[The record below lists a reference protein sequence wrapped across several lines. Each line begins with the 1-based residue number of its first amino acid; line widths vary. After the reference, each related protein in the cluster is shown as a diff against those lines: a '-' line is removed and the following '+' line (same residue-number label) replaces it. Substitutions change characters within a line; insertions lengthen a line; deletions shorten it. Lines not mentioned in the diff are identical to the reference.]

1 MIVMWVGISVLAVSF
16 GISLLAA
23 PLSARVAYK
32 FSMVDL
38 PGRHKTHAGPVP
50 LLGGCGIFAAVLG
63 PALLALSVSRV
74 WAALGIPAW
83 VPAEVAVHIPGLAS
97 KAPIA
102 LGLLAGATAMHVVGL
117 VDDKLALGP
126 WLKLTMQLL
135 VATATVLLCGVRIL
149 TVAGPAISVIVS
161 ILWIVAITNA
171 FNFLD
176 NMDGLAA
183 GVAAIVTTALLAAAL
198 SLGQLFISA
207 WLLLLLGA
215 LLGFLPYNYPPA
227 KIYMGDAGSLVIG
240 YLLAVMSAMTTYVRP
255 GESYYAYGIF
265 VPFVLM
271 AIPIYDTISVMTL
284 RIRERRSPMVGDRSH
299 FSHRLVRRGMSVRT
313 AVKTIYLCTAATA
326 IAASLL
332 VRVDRIAAV
341 LVFAQVI
348 AILLILALLE
358 FGDSKG

>member
-1 MIVMWVGISVLAVSF
+1 MIVIWVGICTLAVSF
-16 GISLLAA
+16 GISLLAT
-23 PLSARVAYK
+23 PLSARVAYR
-32 FSMVDL
+32 FGMVDL
-38 PGRHKTHAGPVP
+38 PGKHKAHAGAIP
-50 LLGGCGIFAAVLG
+50 LLGGCAIFAGVLG
-63 PALLALSVSRV
+63 PALLALSVSRA
-74 WAALGIPAW
+74 WAALGIPPW
-83 VPAEVAVHIPGLAS
+83 VPDEIAVHIPGLAS
-97 KAPIA
+97 KAPMA
-102 LGLLAGATAMHVVGL
+102 LGLLAGAMAMHIIGL

-126 WLKLTMQLL
+126 WPKLAMQLL
-135 VATATVLLCGVRIL
+135 VATATVLLCGVKIL
-149 TVAGPAISVIVS
+149 TVAGPVLSAIIS

-183 GVAAIVTTALLAAAL
+183 GVAVIVAVALLGAAV

-207 WLLLLLGA
+207 WLLLLVGS

-240 YLLAVMSAMTTYVRP
+240 YLLAVLSAMTTYVRP
-255 GESYYAYGIF
+255 GETFYAYGIF
-265 VPFVLM
+265 VPFVVM

-299 FSHRLVRRGMSVRT
+299 FSHRLVKRGMSMRT

-326 IAASLL
+326 IAGTLL
-332 VRVDRIAAV
+332 VRVDKIGAV
-341 LVFAQVI
+341 LVLAQVL